1 MKIILTLFI
10 LIISVTAHSE
20 GEAPGSSGGTQ
31 TEICTD
37 PSIAQAP
44 PATTS
49 DDPPPAAPAQSD
61 EVRDAATP

>member
-10 LIISVTAHSE
+10 LIVSVRAHST
-20 GEAPGSSGGTQ
+20 GEEPGSSGGTQ

-49 DDPPPAAPAQSD
+49 DDPPPAAPARSG
-61 EVRDAATP
+61 EVRDASD